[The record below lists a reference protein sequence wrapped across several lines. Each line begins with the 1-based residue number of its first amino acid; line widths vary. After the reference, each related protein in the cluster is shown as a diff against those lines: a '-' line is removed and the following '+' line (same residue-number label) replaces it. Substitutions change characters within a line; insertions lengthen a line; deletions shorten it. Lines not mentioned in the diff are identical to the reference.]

1 MELIYIT
8 RPLLVISLILLFLVI
23 KYSKEPEGKTFRWI
37 IQWHNRK
44 YAFTYTS
51 DEIKTYSFG
60 GQHFENDVMV
70 KDNSEYWHQI
80 GLGFY
85 RKSDS
90 WVN

>member
-8 RPLLVISLILLFLVI
+8 RPLLVISLILLVLVI
-23 KYSKEPEGKTFRWI
+23 KYSKKPENKTFRWI
-37 IQWHNRK
+37 VRWHNK
-44 YAFTYTS
+44 LYGFTYTA

-60 GQHFENDVMV
+60 GQYFENDVMIE
-70 KDNSEYWHQI
+70 DTTEFWNQI

-90 WVN
+90 WRS